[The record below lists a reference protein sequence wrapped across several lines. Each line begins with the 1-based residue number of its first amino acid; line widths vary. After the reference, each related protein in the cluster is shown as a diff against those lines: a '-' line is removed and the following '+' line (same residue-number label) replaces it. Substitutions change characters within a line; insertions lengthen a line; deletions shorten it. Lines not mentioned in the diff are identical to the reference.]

1 LFRAAFPSEPP
12 ALWSTDVTVGKE
24 FLAAG
29 GKYKKKRPEPTRGVS
44 ERSARPTRY
53 ANPTGP
59 RDVTAEPYRSIRT
72 TQWPTRYANAIVR
85 NARQCI
91 GTGARATMWLSR
103 SAETPKLARP
113 IMCSQAAGSIIMSW
127 VTAPFV
133 HIAVVG
139 LGAMRSICRGGRP
152 RAPFLLIIKYLILP
166 GPYPSQFPAL
176 HFYARRPIH
185 RLHSFLFIHYHF
197 DRFVAQS
204 IRTTPAA
211 GGEYV
216 RTAAASAQRPR
227 VDTKSPTH

>member
-1 LFRAAFPSEPP
+1 MES
-12 ALWSTDVTVGKE
+12 
-24 FLAAG
+24 
-29 GKYKKKRPEPTRGVS
+29 
-44 ERSARPTRY
+44 RSGARPRR
-53 ANPTGP
+53 PGP

-72 TQWPTRYANAIVR
+72 TQWPTPICKRHRTQRETVPSP
-85 NARQCI
+85 I
-91 GTGARATMWLSR
+91 GTGPARARATMWLSR
-103 SAETPKLARP
+103 SAETETPKRARP

-127 VTAPFV
+127 VTAPFA

-185 RLHSFLFIHYHF
+185 RLRSFLFNHYHF